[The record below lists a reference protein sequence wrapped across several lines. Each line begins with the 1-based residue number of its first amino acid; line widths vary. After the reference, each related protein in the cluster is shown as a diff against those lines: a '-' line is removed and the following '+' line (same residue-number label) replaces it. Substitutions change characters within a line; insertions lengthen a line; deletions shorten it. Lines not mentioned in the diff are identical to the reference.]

1 MYEEWFE
8 KIAKSLNITEVI
20 DNDKMIDITLPK
32 ELSDQIKGDELF
44 LEAYN
49 ISRHFK
55 LNYRHNCIHL
65 ILEKNKLDKH
75 YLMYLIGILLK
86 IKKMIHK

>member
-1 MYEEWFE
+1 M
-8 KIAKSLNITEVI
+8 KMNLLKKKSYIWNINVNE
-20 DNDKMIDITLPK
+20 KMIEITLPK